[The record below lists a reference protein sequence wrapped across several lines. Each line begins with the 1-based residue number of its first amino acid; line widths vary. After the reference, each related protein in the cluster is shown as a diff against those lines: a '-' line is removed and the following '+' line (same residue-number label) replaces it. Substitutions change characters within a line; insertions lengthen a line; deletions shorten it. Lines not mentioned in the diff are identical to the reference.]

1 MKLVSLGATVTVL
14 CLWGAIGLLASPLSA
29 GDSGQK
35 KPPAEQAYTI
45 TQLDT
50 GANVASS
57 AQLISDNGVVAGN
70 LQEGSAFSF
79 VWSAQTG
86 FVVLT
91 LGGTESLVTGVSV
104 NGIATGAADTPGGR
118 VAWLHRVLRKASS
131 RMAISA
137 AATPFRQTSRAAVW
151 LSAARASLADLNT
164 RSCRAGPAGS
174 SISIRPVSSTAPDAS
189 RPRAAV

>member
-1 MKLVSLGATVTVL
+1 MKFISPGATVTVL
-14 CLWGAIGLLASPLSA
+14 CLWGAIGLLASP
-29 GDSGQK
+29 QT
-35 KPPAEQAYTI
+35 YTI

-70 LQEGSAFSF
+70 LQDGSAFSF

-104 NGIATGAADTPGGR
+104 NGIATGAADTPGGELLGFI
-118 VAWLHRVLRKASS
+118 W
-131 RMAISA
+131 
-137 AATPFRQTSRAAVW
+137 TPAEGLVTIGD
-151 LSAARASLADLNT
+151 LGGGHTIPARRHEQRSGCRRLAHPWRT
-164 RSCRAGPAGS
+164 
-174 SISIRPVSSTAPDAS
+174 
-189 RPRAAV
+189 